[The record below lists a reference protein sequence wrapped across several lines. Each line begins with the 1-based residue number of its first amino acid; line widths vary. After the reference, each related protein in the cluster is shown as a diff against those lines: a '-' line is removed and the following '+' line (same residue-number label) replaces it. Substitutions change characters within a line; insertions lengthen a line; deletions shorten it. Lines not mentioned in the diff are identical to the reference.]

1 MGVAQEAD
9 TRVIRLAG
17 RLAFPQ
23 VPELLHACEGTSRL
37 QLDLKDLVSAD
48 PAGIDALRR
57 IRARGA
63 DLLNVPGY
71 IQLKLGASSGGP
83 PGETGGQA

>member
-1 MGVAQEAD
+1 MGIAQEAD
-9 TRVIRLAG
+9 RRVIRLAG

-37 QLDLKDLVSAD
+37 QLDLKDMVSAD
-48 PAGIDALRR
+48 AAGIDALRR

-63 DLLNVPGY
+63 ELLNVPGY
-71 IQLKLGASSGGP
+71 IQLKLGSSTGGP
-83 PGETGGQA
+83 TE